1 MPIVPTINFSVNK
14 VWNCGSRHPLGNWYG
29 AVAALLDDVHVRT
42 TSRNRHAIRF
52 DSQAYP
58 ALYILF
64 LGWKSQFDCFGSGG
78 GLYDDY
84 LKKEAYYSIREWQPP
99 YESESESDGCWHA
112 SAMHCT
118 EELLY
123 NTRPN
128 TLCYNAHD
136 DLNTGLLIVNGCHC
150 LLDCAYHTG

>member
-1 MPIVPTINFSVNK
+1 V
-14 VWNCGSRHPLGNWYG
+14 GSRHPLGNWYG

-64 LGWKSQFDCFGSGG
+64 LGWKSQFNCFGSGG

-84 LKKEAYYSIREWQPP
+84 LKKRTIPSGNGSLLTRARAMDAGMHPP
-99 YESESESDGCWHA
+99 CTVPKSFCIILDLIPCA
-112 SAMHCT
+112 TMH
-118 EELLY
+118 
-123 NTRPN
+123 RM
-128 TLCYNAHD
+128 
-136 DLNTGLLIVNGCHC
+136 I
-150 LLDCAYHTG
+150 